1 MTTTIQDIA
10 RRLYWLETELK
21 ESIGRMS
28 NCKCQSSVFVCD
40 ADDVRYTVEAR
51 LDNIDSILDEL
62 TGKGKD
68 EGDA

>member
-28 NCKCQSSVFVCD
+28 NCKCQSSEFVCD
-40 ADDVRYTVEAR
+40 ADDARYTLEAR
-51 LDNIDSILDEL
+51 LDDIDSLLEKL
-62 TGKGKD
+62 TGKD